1 MSTPERT
8 WTNEQLLSD
17 DVSKKDI
24 VQFLQQNGSNQ
35 FLLEHKL
42 NGKVQNVAKAG
53 KKDALANAYEQL
65 FITEAFR
72 QPDESDPTL
81 LRANATASKVE
92 AKPTEEAVVE
102 EPKFKKVTLR
112 KGDKE
117 RFPKKGDMVS
127 VWYTG
132 KLEDGKVFDSNQG
145 DGNKKKKNP
154 LRFKVGTNRVIR
166 GWDEGLLT
174 MCKGEKARLTI
185 EADWAYGRKGVP
197 EAGIPP
203 NATLI
208 FDVELVSID

>member
-1 MSTPERT
+1 MSAPERT
-8 WTNEQLLSD
+8 WTLEQLLSD
-17 DVSKKDI
+17 DISKKDI
-24 VQFLQQNGSNQ
+24 VQFLHQNASNQ

-42 NGKVQNVAKAG
+42 NGKLQNVAKAG

-65 FITEAFR
+65 FATQAFR

-81 LRANATASKVE
+81 LRANAGVTKEVE
-92 AKPTEEAVVE
+92 VKPAEVVVE
-102 EPKFKKVTLR
+102 EPKFKKITLG

-117 RFPKKGDMVS
+117 RVPKKGDMVS

-132 KLEDGKVFDSNQG
+132 RLEDGKIFDSNKG
-145 DGNKKKKNP
+145 DGKQKKKNP
-154 LRFKVGTNRVIR
+154 LRFKVGTGRVIR

-185 EADWAYGRKGVP
+185 EPEWAYGRKGVP

-208 FDVELVSID
+208 FEVELVSID